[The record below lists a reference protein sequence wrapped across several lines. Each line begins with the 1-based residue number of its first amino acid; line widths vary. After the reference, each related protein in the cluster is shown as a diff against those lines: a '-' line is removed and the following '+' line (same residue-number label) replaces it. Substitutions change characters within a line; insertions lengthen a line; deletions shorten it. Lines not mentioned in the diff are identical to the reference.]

1 MAGANGRLSKGS
13 PVLEICVDNAEG
25 LFAAIEGGADR
36 IELCSALS
44 VGGLTPSRGFMEF
57 AGRQAVP
64 VYAMIRPRPGSFV
77 FSPEEVEMMK
87 SDIDTA
93 RAAGL
98 AGVVLGATLPEG
110 PLDIATLATLSQH
123 AAGLDRTLHR
133 AFDVVPD
140 MDEALETAI
149 WLGFSRILTS
159 GGRPTAL
166 EGIERLAHLVQR
178 AGNRITIMPGSG
190 VRPGNAAELLERLG
204 VTELH
209 ASCSARFIESDSQL
223 IELAFAAREMLKTD
237 AGIVRALR
245 AVLHAHR
252 P

>member
-1 MAGANGRLSKGS
+1 MAGANRRLSKGS

-44 VGGLTPSRGFMEF
+44 VGGLTPSRGFMEL

-93 RAAGL
+93 RSAGL
-98 AGVVLGATLPEG
+98 AGVVIGATLPEG
-110 PLDIATLATLSQH
+110 PLDIATLTTLSRH

-140 MDEALETAI
+140 MDAALEVAI
-149 WLGFSRILTS
+149 RLGFSRILTS
-159 GGRPTAL
+159 GGRPTAID
-166 EGIERLAHLVQR
+166 GIERLADLVR
-178 AGNRITIMPGSG
+178 LAGTRITIMPGSG

-209 ASCSARFIESDSQL
+209 ASCSARFIESDRQL
-223 IELAFAAREMLKTD
+223 IELSFAAREMLKTD
-237 AGIVRALR
+237 AASVRELRRIV
-245 AVLHAHR
+245 HAHQT
-252 P
+252 